1 MSKYRVTFDAL
12 GQKTEKAWVQVIVD
26 AEKESMA
33 VKIAEGSALQKY
45 PAYKGRKFMVRK
57 VEKMK

>member
-12 GQKTEKAWVQVIVD
+12 GQKTEKSTVQVTVE

-33 VKIAEGSALQKY
+33 IKVAEGTALRQY
-45 PAYKGRKFMVRK
+45 PIYKGRKFMLRK
-57 VEKMK
+57 IEKI